1 MLRSAPMSKPAFSI
15 PVADLDRGPKTL
27 RAALPHAWL
36 RSILSD
42 TDAEPQG
49 DGSLDVE
56 LMKTGR
62 NVMVRGKA
70 SARVTVPCVV
80 TLDPL
85 PFELNPE
92 VFLMLSP
99 SEGAQQAKG
108 SRKHAEGRGESD
120 RKRSKKR
127 GHDGDEEELEL
138 SDDDAAKDTFDGEN
152 VVLDPFI
159 REFLVL
165 ELPLYPRRA
174 DLPSEPTPANPPPPS
189 APEQDAPV
197 DPRLQPLAEI
207 AKRLGEQKKE

>member
-1 MLRSAPMSKPAFSI
+1 MSKPAFSI
-15 PVADLDRGPKTL
+15 PVADLERGPKTL
-27 RAALPHAWL
+27 KAALPNAWL
-36 RSILSD
+36 RLMLAD
-42 TDAEPQG
+42 TDADPQG

-62 NVMVRGKA
+62 SVMVRGKA

-85 PFELNPE
+85 PFELTPD

-99 SEGAQQAKG
+99 SEGAHPAKG
-108 SRKHAEGRGESD
+108 SRKHADGRGESD

-127 GHDGDEEELEL
+127 GHDADDEELEL

-152 VVLDPFI
+152 VVLDGFI

-165 ELPLYPRRA
+165 ELPLYPRRP

-197 DPRLQPLAEI
+197 DPRLQPLAAI

>member
-15 PVADLDRGPKTL
+15 PAADLERGPKSLT
-27 RAALPHAWL
+27 APLPNAWL
-36 RSILSD
+36 RLILAD

-62 NVMVRGKA
+62 SVMVRGKA
-70 SARVTVPCVV
+70 SARVTIPCVV
-80 TLDPL
+80 TLEPL

-92 VFLMLSP
+92 VFLLLSP
-99 SEGAQQAKG
+99 SETAQRPHG
-108 SRKHAEGRGESD
+108 SRKSPEKPGSPE

-127 GHDGDEEELEL
+127 VNDGDGEDIEL
-138 SDDDAAKDTFDGEN
+138 SEDDAAKDTFDGEN
-152 VVLDPFI
+152 VVLDGFI

-189 APEQDAPV
+189 APVAEAPV
-197 DPRLQPLAEI
+197 DPRLQPLAAI